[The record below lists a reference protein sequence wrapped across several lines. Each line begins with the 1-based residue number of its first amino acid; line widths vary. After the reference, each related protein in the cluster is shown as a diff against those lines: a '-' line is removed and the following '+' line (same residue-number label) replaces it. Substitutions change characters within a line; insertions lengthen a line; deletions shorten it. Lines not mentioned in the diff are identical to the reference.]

1 MLYDNWI
8 HKLSESYTNSHN
20 INESEMILE
29 ELNETKEYVNILEG
43 VLNAL
48 LENDIIT
55 EEIILEVA
63 SGADRKLLGFSDEDA
78 ERRDRRINSVISG
91 SQAQIRDMDDL
102 GTIPRGKSNP
112 LTRAQ
117 RKVSDAIMTK
127 NANRIFD
134 MKKSL
139 KGSTFSKAYHGVLA
153 PEVADKLDSRVKELA
168 TIGKTVRATS
178 KRRESDKIKRLQRAL
193 RSEVRKKLKKQG

>member
-1 MLYDNWI
+1 
-8 HKLSESYTNSHN
+8 
-20 INESEMILE
+20 MILE
-29 ELNETKEYVNILEG
+29 ELNETKEYVNILEN
-43 VLNAL
+43 VLNTL

-91 SQAQIRDMDDL
+91 SQAQIRDMDYL

-112 LTRAQ
+112 ESRAQ
-117 RKVSDAIMTK
+117 RKVADAIMTK

-134 MKKSL
+134 MKQSL
-139 KGSTFSKAYHGVLA
+139 KGSTVGKAYHGVLA
-153 PEVADKLDSRVKELA
+153 PEVADKLDSRVKEIV
-168 TIGKTVRATS
+168 TIGKIARANS
-178 KRRESDKIKRLQRAL
+178 KRRESDNIKRLQRAFQ
-193 RSEVRKKLKKQG
+193 SEIRKNLKKQG

>member
-91 SQAQIRDMDDL
+91 SQAQIRDLDDL